1 MSTSLPSSLQC
12 ILLTKTS
19 VHTDV
24 PLVHKAY
31 LRDMGPVNL
40 VRNVHCHE
48 QSQGVIC
55 DAYLH
60 ACDPMVP

>member
-1 MSTSLPSSLQC
+1 MH
-12 ILLTKTS
+12 ITKTS

-24 PLVHKAY
+24 KPLVHKAY